1 LSSKV
6 EPWEI
11 YLKMICTVYKSRRKL
26 DTYLFVEK
34 RDDFSSVP
42 EALMTM
48 FGPPQ
53 LVMLVPL
60 SKRTSLA
67 MADIEKVRSELKD
80 KGYYLQLPPP
90 KANLLEEHKL
100 SLGIDKYAP

>member
-1 LSSKV
+1 
-6 EPWEI
+6 
-11 YLKMICTVYKSRRKL
+11 MICTVYKSRRKA

-34 RDDFSSVP
+34 RDDFTSVP
-42 EALMTM
+42 EALMEM
-48 FGPPQ
+48 FGPPH

-67 MADIEKVRSELKD
+67 MADIEKVKNELKD
-80 KGYYLQLPPP
+80 KGFYLQLPPP

-100 SLGIDKYAP
+100 SLGIDKYAL